1 MFILVIKPTSGTL
14 NVCFTSLIIVWF
26 YILRNF
32 LTICKLSASFNLS
45 KWIQAN
51 AICLLKVIHW
61 LIVDMQEYETLHLH
75 SKYGECIAIGSS
87 FILYIYY
94 IYFTKK
100 NGILKR
106 TTSDIFNVEKK
117 TVHVLKQLRTWYI
130 CSTRMLK
137 IRFEML
143 TFNVNLTPF

>member
-1 MFILVIKPTSGTL
+1 MFVSHRWELFD
-14 NVCFTSLIIVWF
+14 FTYYAISWQ
-26 YILRNF
+26 Y
-32 LTICKLSASFNLS
+32 ASFQHLLILI

-61 LIVDMQEYETLHLH
+61 LIVDMQEYEKLHLN

>member
-1 MFILVIKPTSGTL
+1 MFVSHRWELFD
-14 NVCFTSLIIVWF
+14 FTYYAISWQ
-26 YILRNF
+26 
-32 LTICKLSASFNLS
+32 ICKLSASFNLS

-61 LIVDMQEYETLHLH
+61 LIVDMQEYEKLHFILN

>member
-14 NVCFTSLIIVWF
+14 NVCFTSLSIVWF
-26 YILRNF
+26 YILRTF

-61 LIVDMQEYETLHLH
+61 LIVDMQEYEKLHLN

>member
-1 MFILVIKPTSGTL
+1 MNSSKCNMSVESYPLI
-14 NVCFTSLIIVWF
+14 NCWHASL
-26 YILRNF
+26 
-32 LTICKLSASFNLS
+32 
-45 KWIQAN
+45 
-51 AICLLKVIHW
+51 
-61 LIVDMQEYETLHLH
+61 EYEKLHLN

>member
-1 MFILVIKPTSGTL
+1 MFVSHRWELFD
-14 NVCFTSLIIVWF
+14 FTYYAISWQ
-26 YILRNF
+26 Y
-32 LTICKLSASFNLS
+32 ASFQHLLILI

-61 LIVDMQEYETLHLH
+61 LIVDMQEYEKLHLN

-117 TVHVLKQLRTWYI
+117 TVHVPLNNYVHDISVLLG
-130 CSTRMLK
+130 C
-137 IRFEML
+137 
-143 TFNVNLTPF
+143 

>member
-26 YILRNF
+26 YILRTF

-61 LIVDMQEYETLHLH
+61 LIVDMQEYEKLHLN